1 MPCACWEVL
10 VLSSCDYEPRV
21 WGPVVSS
28 MRTIRKAVCVLL
40 VAFLWGCPIRWE
52 QWRSPWVGHPALRSA
67 AMPAFSVLT
76 GSALGVITAC
86 SGSLC
91 QAVLGVTQPGH

>member
-1 MPCACWEVL
+1 
-10 VLSSCDYEPRV
+10 
-21 WGPVVSS
+21 

-40 VAFLWGCPIRWE
+40 VAFLWGCPIRRE
-52 QWRSPWVGHPALRSA
+52 QWQSPWVGRPALRRASDA
-67 AMPAFSVLT
+67 GLRILT

-86 SGSLC
+86 SESLC